1 MRQCLPITAVSWGP
15 SPRPGCLHFCSA
27 PFLQYVTACVIL
39 RVQSCMWKRFIGDTT
54 AALLDAPLPNPTC
67 HRLKHA
73 CVQAVSVRE
82 DGAPDRNRAGHRRFY
97 YAAKLELSFFSIM
110 LCIVFNT
117 SFPPLSPSSLCLPIA
132 RSLNNPPLSFLLALS
147 PSLLSVL
154 QPTLLPALMV
164 HAIRKPISGR
174 GGGEG
179 GLSLSS
185 EATLVPPAE
194 AHSRM
199 SLHA

>member
-82 DGAPDRNRAGHRRFY
+82 DGAPDRNRAGHRRFFLLCSETGTLLLFY
-97 YAAKLELSFFSIM
+97 HALYRLQHLFSTSVSLLFVSSHCPLSKHPPPFLFARS
-110 LCIVFNT
+110 L
-117 SFPPLSPSSLCLPIA
+117 PLSP
-132 RSLNNPPLSFLLALS
+132 LSAAAHPA
-147 PSLLSVL
+147 PSFNG
-154 QPTLLPALMV
+154 TC
-164 HAIRKPISGR
+164 H
-174 GGGEG
+174 
-179 GLSLSS
+179 
-185 EATLVPPAE
+185 
-194 AHSRM
+194 
-199 SLHA
+199 